1 MTAVL
6 LRKGSLDT
14 DTVQRGNCGDARADA
29 HLQGKER
36 GPDQAPPSQ
45 ASEEANAADTLM
57 ADEQPLEL

>member
-29 HLQGKER
+29 HLQGRPRPGPTLTSLR
-36 GPDQAPPSQ
+36 GSQ
-45 ASEEANAADTLM
+45 RC
-57 ADEQPLEL
+57 